1 METTKLEG
9 VTTAVKNQTDVWGA
23 TLVVARM
30 AQSLRI
36 ASLEKPDQYAT
47 RPGSHEL
54 PFDTSRSVS

>member
-1 METTKLEG
+1 METTNLEG

-36 ASLEKPDQYAT
+36 ASLDTQTQP
-47 RPGSHEL
+47 RPVRYEA
-54 PFDTSRSVS
+54 RVA